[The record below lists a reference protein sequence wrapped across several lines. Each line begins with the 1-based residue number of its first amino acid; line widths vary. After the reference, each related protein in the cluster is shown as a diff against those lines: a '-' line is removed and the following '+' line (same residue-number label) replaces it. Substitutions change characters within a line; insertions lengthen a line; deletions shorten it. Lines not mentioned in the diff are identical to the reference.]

1 MANYEKLR
9 KKVESLER
17 VIQIIG
23 INSLGFRNEV
33 SIKYFLEHIGT
44 EVPANHYYNK
54 EKGEFCTISN
64 LEEEENPDIYIKS
77 VDEIKNRIE
86 AVRKLYSNRF
96 VSEEEIIEL
105 LSGEHPEVVEKNI
118 FDAEEAGISE
128 DERTRRLHNMA
139 KFEKAKTGIFSVGGR
154 AYQNFVYNNIT
165 IKADKKLS
173 ELLNLTGKTQISF
186 AEFKDGFSKIFD
198 PFNVNNPFNAN
209 KKQLENQKNSKY
221 IKNFNNALTKF
232 ENLIIKGIKDKY
244 KVDFNYNDLKSAFNR
259 SEDDWRKLSV
269 SINNNNADISFSNTV
284 RRVYTRLINESFI
297 KKNTD
302 YGKIIEKN
310 ENKNTLGFWKEFY
323 SLPKYSPLSPFE
335 NSPRINQLFSEGKLG
350 DNEKIEDIDSK
361 FWNTKDN
368 ENGLSFLDL
377 NKHSEDAFFDETRK
391 EVLDETRKEEVPDET
406 RKEEVFDETR
416 SYIGENV
423 LPSSLF
429 TEVNESEETEDNLTI
444 DQVDARSDIVEVDA
458 VSDYMDEVKDPKK
471 EEILT
476 AMTDVGT
483 LGSIK
488 TEDDLTIDQVDARSD
503 MVEFDSV
510 SDYMDVDEEQE
521 CSELSNKTVVDTK
534 INNNIMGKQYAS
546 FRDGEYNEKNSV
558 VGINLNPSLSDTY
571 IQDDIQDDF
580 SVISHISLNIK

>member
-44 EVPANHYYNK
+44 EVPENHYYNK
-54 EKGEFCTISN
+54 AKGEFCTISN

-105 LSGEHPEVVEKNI
+105 LSGEHPEVAEKNI

-139 KFEKAKTGIFSVGGR
+139 KFEKAKTGISSVGGR

-221 IKNFNNALTKF
+221 IKNFNTALTKF

-269 SINNNNADISFSNTV
+269 SINNADISFSNTV
-284 RRVYTRLINESFI
+284 RRMYTRLINESFI

-377 NKHSEDAFFDETRK
+377 NKHKKDAFFDEK
-391 EVLDETRKEEVPDET
+391 S
-406 RKEEVFDETR
+406 KEEVFDVTR
-416 SYIGENV
+416 SDIGENV

-429 TEVNESEETEDNLTI
+429 ADVNESEETEENLTI
-444 DQVDARSDIVEVDA
+444 DQGDARSDIVE
-458 VSDYMDEVKDPKK
+458 
-471 EEILT
+471 
-476 AMTDVGT
+476 
-483 LGSIK
+483 
-488 TEDDLTIDQVDARSD
+488 
-503 MVEFDSV
+503 FDSV
-510 SDYMDVDEEQE
+510 SDHMDEVEEQE
-521 CSELSNKTVVDTK
+521 WSELSNKTVVDTK
-534 INNNIMGKQYAS
+534 IINNIMGEQYAS
-546 FRDGEYNEKNSV
+546 YRDKEYNETDSV
-558 VGINLNPSLSDTY
+558 VGINRNPSLSDTY
-571 IQDDIQDDF
+571 VQDKF
-580 SVISHISLNIK
+580 SIISHISLNINN